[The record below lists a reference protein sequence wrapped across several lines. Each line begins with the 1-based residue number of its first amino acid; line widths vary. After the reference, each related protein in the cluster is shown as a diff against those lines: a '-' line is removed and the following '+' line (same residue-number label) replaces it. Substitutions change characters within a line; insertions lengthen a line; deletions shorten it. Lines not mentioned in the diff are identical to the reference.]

1 MIMKKATTVLTAT
14 ALALSLIANATTGQV
29 QASTE
34 KPVERVIVK
43 LREHGTV
50 DGAIAAQTVMAAA
63 TSGGRIVTLD
73 VPEGKTLES
82 FIAELSGQSDIEY
95 AEPDL
100 RVELA
105 AIPSDPFYAGYQYH
119 HQLIGSESAWDK
131 TTGKAEVLVAVVD
144 DGFDLQHPDLKG
156 RVVSPFSVITGKSG
170 DVSVEVHGTH
180 VAGLIAG
187 NMGNDLFGVGVAPST
202 SIMPID
208 VFEGEDGF
216 ISDVAAGVYYAVDHG
231 ADIINMS
238 LVAYSDTNVLRE
250 AVHYAHSKNVLVVAA
265 AGNDGISSPYYPAAY
280 KEVVS
285 VASTDAADER
295 SYFSNYGKTIDIAA
309 PGSGVFSIF
318 PDESFGG
325 LDGTSMSTPIVSGA
339 AALLKANEPKLS
351 NSDIAGRLMLTA
363 KDLGAVGKDGY
374 YGHGRL
380 DIDRALTL
388 DTSHWSSR
396 LSGTTRYETAVAIS
410 KAGWSSA
417 STVVIATGNDFPD
430 ALAGGPL
437 AYQENAPILLTKGD
451 SLHPA
456 AAAEIRR
463 LKPDTAILLG
473 SNGALSVNVET
484 QVGELVDTVER
495 IGGKTRYETAAM
507 IANDIESDRAVVSNG
522 QNFPDVLSVS
532 PYAAKNGIPILLTRT
547 GTLPAETKA
556 ALSGKDS
563 TIVTGGTGAVSNAV
577 MAQLPGATRYG
588 GANRFDTGKLIN
600 QGLPMGKQK
609 AFIATGTNFPDALAG
624 SVLAAKKD
632 APILLTA
639 ANSIPS
645 PTKSLLSSYPAYSI
659 FGSTGA
665 VTPDVKFE
673 VDLQLK

>member
-1 MIMKKATTVLTAT
+1 MRQTTT
-14 ALALSLIANATTGQV
+14 ALAAMTIALSLISSGTGG
-29 QASTE
+29 QAQAATE
-34 KPVERVIVK
+34 KPAERVIVK
-43 LREHGTV
+43 LRE
-50 DGAIAAQTVMAAA
+50 DGVIKNPVAAQKVTTAETA
-63 TSGGRIVTLD
+63 GGQIVTVD
-73 VPEGKTLES
+73 VPEDKNLES
-82 FIAELSGQSDIEY
+82 FIAELSKQGDIEY
-95 AEPDL
+95 AEPDR

-131 TTGKAEVLVAVVD
+131 TTGNADVLVAVVD
-144 DGFDLQHPDLKG
+144 DGFDLLHPDLKG
-156 RVVSPFSVITGKSG
+156 RIVSPYSVITGKSG

-187 NMGNDLFGVGVAPST
+187 NMDNGLFGVGVAPST

-216 ISDVAAGVYYAVDHG
+216 ISDVAAGVYYAVDGG

-238 LVAYSDTNVLRE
+238 LVAYADTKVLRE
-250 AVHYAHSKNVLVVAA
+250 AVEYAHSKNVLVVAA
-265 AGNDGISSPYYPAAY
+265 AGNDNINSPYYPAAY
-280 KEVVS
+280 PDVVS
-285 VASTDAADER
+285 VASTDAADKR
-295 SYFSNYGKTIDIAA
+295 SDFSNFGKTIDIAA
-309 PGSGVFSIF
+309 PGTGVFSIF
-318 PDESFGG
+318 PDKSFGG
-325 LDGTSMSTPIVSGA
+325 LDGTSMATPIVSGA

-363 KDLGAVGKDGY
+363 KDLGTVGKDVY

-380 DIDRALTL
+380 NIDRALTL
-388 DTSHWSSR
+388 DASHWSNR
-396 LSGTTRYETAVAIS
+396 LSGATRYETAVAIS

-463 LKPDTAILLG
+463 LKPDNAILLG
-473 SNGALSVNVET
+473 SSGALSATVAT
-484 QVGELVDTVER
+484 QVQQLVNNVER

-507 IANDIESDRAVVSNG
+507 IADDIESDRAVVSNG

-547 GTLPAETKA
+547 AILPAETKT
-556 ALSGKDS
+556 ALTGKKT
-563 TIVTGGTGAVSNAV
+563 TIVTGGTGAVSNEV
-577 MAQLPGATRYG
+577 MRQLPGATRYG
-588 GANRFDTGKLIN
+588 GANRFETGKLIN
-600 QGLPMGKQK
+600 QNLPMGKQK

-639 ANSIPS
+639 TNTIPS
-645 PTKSLLSSYPAYSI
+645 PTKSLLSSYPAYTI
-659 FGSTGA
+659 FGSKGA
-665 VTPDVKFE
+665 VTPEVKFE

>member
-1 MIMKKATTVLTAT
+1 MKQTTTVLAAMT
-14 ALALSLIANATTGQV
+14 LALSLIGIGTMA
-29 QASTE
+29 QAQGPTE
-34 KPVERVIVK
+34 NPADRVIVK
-43 LREHGTV
+43 LREQAAME
-50 DGAIAAQTVMAAA
+50 GAAAAQKVA
-63 TSGGRIVTLD
+63 TAKTGDGQIVTLE
-73 VPEGKTLES
+73 VPQGQSVES
-82 FIAELSGQSDIEY
+82 FMAELSKQGHIEY
-95 AEPDL
+95 VEPDH

-105 AIPSDPFYAGYQYH
+105 AIPGDPFYAGYQYH
-119 HQLIGSESAWDK
+119 HRLIGSESAWDK
-131 TTGKAEVLVAVVD
+131 TTGKADVLVAIID
-144 DGFDLQHPDLKG
+144 DGFDLLHPDLKG
-156 RVVSPFSVITGKSG
+156 RIVSPFNIITGKPGS
-170 DVSVEVHGTH
+170 VSVEIHGTH

-187 NMGNDLFGVGVAPST
+187 NMDNELFGVGVAPST

-208 VFEGEDGF
+208 VFDGEDGF
-216 ISDVAAGVYYAVDHG
+216 ISDVAAGVYHAVDNG

-250 AVHYAHSKNVLVVAA
+250 AVQYAHSKNVLVVAA

-280 KEVVS
+280 QEVLS
-285 VASTDAADER
+285 VASTDAADKR
-295 SYFSNYGKTIDIAA
+295 SDFSNFGKTIDIAA
-309 PGSGVFSIF
+309 PGTGVFSIF
-318 PDESFGG
+318 PDQSFGG
-325 LDGTSMSTPIVSGA
+325 MDGTSMSTPIVSGA

-351 NSDIAGRLMLTA
+351 NTDIAGRLMLTA
-363 KDLGAVGKDGY
+363 KDLGTAGKDVY

-380 DIDRALTL
+380 NVDRALTL
-388 DTSHWSSR
+388 DASHWSDRLAGSSR
-396 LSGTTRYETAVAIS
+396 YDTAVAIS

-417 STVVIATGNDFPD
+417 STVIIATGTDFPD

-437 AYQENAPILLTKGD
+437 AYKENAPILLTKGD
-451 SLHPA
+451 ALHPA

-463 LKPDTAILLG
+463 LKPGKAILLG
-473 SNGALSVNVET
+473 SNGALSATVEQ
-484 QVGELVDTVER
+484 QVGQLVNSVER
-495 IGGKTRYETAAM
+495 IGGKTRYETAAL
-507 IANDIESDRAVVSNG
+507 IAKKITSDRAVVSNG

-556 ALSGKDS
+556 ALAGKDS
-563 TIVTGGTGAVSNAV
+563 TIVTGGTSAVSNAV
-577 MAQLPGATRYG
+577 MAQLPGAKRYG
-588 GANRFDTGKLIN
+588 GTSRYDTGKLIN

-645 PTKSLLSSYPAYSI
+645 PTKSLLPSYPAYSI
-659 FGSTGA
+659 FGSKGA
-665 VTPDVKFE
+665 ITPDVKFE

>member
-1 MIMKKATTVLTAT
+1 MKQTTTALAAMT
-14 ALALSLIANATTGQV
+14 LALSLIGIGTPGQA
-29 QASTE
+29 QAATE
-34 KPVERVIVK
+34 KPAERVVVK
-43 LREHGTV
+43 VREQGTIE
-50 DGAIAAQTVMAAA
+50 GAAAAQKVTTAGA
-63 TSGGRIVTLD
+63 GGGQIVTLD
-73 VPEGKTLES
+73 VPKGQSLES
-82 FIAELSGQSDIEY
+82 FIAELSGQGDIEY
-95 AEPDL
+95 AEPDR

-119 HQLIGSESAWDK
+119 HRLIGSESAWDK

-144 DGFDLQHPDLKG
+144 DGFDLLHPDLKG
-156 RVVSPFSVITGKSG
+156 RIVSPFSIITGKPG

-187 NMGNDLFGVGVAPST
+187 NMNNELFGVGVAPST

-208 VFEGEDGF
+208 VFDGEDGF

-250 AVHYAHSKNVLVVAA
+250 AVQYAHSKNVLVVAA

-280 KEVVS
+280 KDVVS

-295 SYFSNYGKTIDIAA
+295 SYFSNFGKTIDIAA

-318 PDESFGG
+318 PDELFGG

-363 KDLGAVGKDGY
+363 KDLGTAGKDVY

-380 DIDRALTL
+380 NIDRALTL
-388 DTSHWSSR
+388 DASHWSNR
-396 LSGTTRYETAVAIS
+396 LSGATRYETAVAIS

-463 LKPDTAILLG
+463 LKPDRAILLG
-473 SNGALSVNVET
+473 SNGALSATVET
-484 QVGELVDTVER
+484 QVRQLVSTVDR
-495 IGGKTRYETAAM
+495 IGGKTRYDTAAM
-507 IANDIESDRAVVSNG
+507 IAKKITSDRAVVSNG

-556 ALSGKDS
+556 ALSGKDT
-563 TIVTGGTGAVSNAV
+563 TIVTGGTGAVSEAV
-577 MAQLPGATRYG
+577 VTQLPGATRYG

-600 QGLPMGKQK
+600 KGLPMGKQK

-639 ANSIPS
+639 ANAIPS
-645 PTKSLLSSYPAYSI
+645 PTKSLLPSYPAYSI
-659 FGSTGA
+659 FGSKGA
-665 VTPDVKFE
+665 VAPDVKFE

>member
-1 MIMKKATTVLTAT
+1 MKQTTTALAAMT
-14 ALALSLIANATTGQV
+14 LALSLIGIGTTA
-29 QASTE
+29 QAQESAE
-34 KPVERVIVK
+34 NPADRVIVK
-43 LREHGTV
+43 LREQAVMKGS
-50 DGAIAAQTVMAAA
+50 AAAQKVTTAE
-63 TSGGRIVTLD
+63 TGTGQIVALE
-73 VPEGKTLES
+73 VPQGQSLES
-82 FIAELSGQSDIEY
+82 FMAELSKQGDIEY
-95 AEPDL
+95 VEADR

-119 HQLIGSESAWDK
+119 HRLIGSESAWDK
-131 TTGKAEVLVAVVD
+131 TTGKADVLVAVID
-144 DGFDLQHPDLKG
+144 DGFDLLHPDLKG
-156 RVVSPFSVITGKSG
+156 RTVSPFNVITGKPG
-170 DVSVEVHGTH
+170 DVSVEIHGTH

-187 NMGNDLFGVGVAPST
+187 NMGNELFGVGVAPST

-208 VFEGEDGF
+208 VFDGPDGF
-216 ISDVAAGVYYAVDHG
+216 ISDVAAGVYHAVDNG

-238 LVAYSDTNVLRE
+238 LVAYSDTKALRE
-250 AVHYAHSKNVLVVAA
+250 AVQYAHSKNVLVVAA

-285 VASTDAADER
+285 VSSTDATDKR
-295 SYFSNYGKTIDIAA
+295 SGFSNFGKTIDIAA

-318 PDESFGG
+318 PNKSFGEM
-325 LDGTSMSTPIVSGA
+325 DGTSMSTPIVSGA

-351 NSDIAGRLMLTA
+351 NADIAGRLMLTA
-363 KDLGAVGKDGY
+363 KDLGAPGKDDY

-380 DIDRALTL
+380 NVDRALTL
-388 DTSHWSSR
+388 DASHWSNRLAGSSR
-396 LSGTTRYETAVAIS
+396 YDTAVAIS

-417 STVVIATGNDFPD
+417 STVIIATGTDFPD

-437 AYQENAPILLTKGD
+437 AYKENAPILLTKGD
-451 SLHPA
+451 ALHPA

-463 LKPDTAILLG
+463 LKPGTAILLG
-473 SNGALSVNVET
+473 SNGALSATVEQ
-484 QVGELVDTVER
+484 QVGELVNKVDR
-495 IGGKTRYETAAM
+495 IGGKSRYETAAL
-507 IANDIESDRAVVSNG
+507 IAEKITSDRAVVSNG

-547 GTLPAETKA
+547 GTLPAETKT
-556 ALSGKDS
+556 ALSGKNS
-563 TIVTGGTGAVSNAV
+563 TIVTGGTAAVSNAV
-577 MAQLPGATRYG
+577 MAQLPGAKRYG
-588 GANRFDTGKLIN
+588 GTSRYDTGKLIN
-600 QGLPMGKQK
+600 QALPMGKQK

-645 PTKSLLSSYPAYSI
+645 PTKSLLPSYPAYSI
-659 FGSTGA
+659 FGSKGA
-665 VTPDVKFE
+665 VSPDVKFE

>member
-1 MIMKKATTVLTAT
+1 
-14 ALALSLIANATTGQV
+14 
-29 QASTE
+29 
-34 KPVERVIVK
+34 
-43 LREHGTV
+43 
-50 DGAIAAQTVMAAA
+50 
-63 TSGGRIVTLD
+63 
-73 VPEGKTLES
+73 
-82 FIAELSGQSDIEY
+82 
-95 AEPDL
+95 
-100 RVELA
+100 
-105 AIPSDPFYAGYQYH
+105 
-119 HQLIGSESAWDK
+119 
-131 TTGKAEVLVAVVD
+131 
-144 DGFDLQHPDLKG
+144 
-156 RVVSPFSVITGKSG
+156 
-170 DVSVEVHGTH
+170 
-180 VAGLIAG
+180 
-187 NMGNDLFGVGVAPST
+187 
-202 SIMPID
+202 
-208 VFEGEDGF
+208 
-216 ISDVAAGVYYAVDHG
+216 
-231 ADIINMS
+231 
-238 LVAYSDTNVLRE
+238 
-250 AVHYAHSKNVLVVAA
+250 
-265 AGNDGISSPYYPAAY
+265 
-280 KEVVS
+280 
-285 VASTDAADER
+285 
-295 SYFSNYGKTIDIAA
+295 
-309 PGSGVFSIF
+309 
-318 PDESFGG
+318 
-325 LDGTSMSTPIVSGA
+325 MSTPIVSGA

-380 DIDRALTL
+380 NIDRALTL
-388 DTSHWSSR
+388 DASHWSSR

-484 QVGELVDTVER
+484 QVNELVDTVER

>member
-1 MIMKKATTVLTAT
+1 MKQTTTALAAMT
-14 ALALSLIANATTGQV
+14 LALSLIGIGTPGQA
-29 QASTE
+29 QAATE
-34 KPVERVIVK
+34 KPAERVVVK
-43 LREHGTV
+43 VREQGTIE
-50 DGAIAAQTVMAAA
+50 GAAAAQKVTTAGA
-63 TSGGRIVTLD
+63 GGGQIVTLD
-73 VPEGKTLES
+73 VPEGQSLES
-82 FIAELSGQSDIEY
+82 FIAELSGQGDIEY
-95 AEPDL
+95 AEPDR

-119 HQLIGSESAWDK
+119 HRLIGSESAWDK

-144 DGFDLQHPDLKG
+144 DGFDLLHPDLKG
-156 RVVSPFSVITGKSG
+156 RIVSPFSIITGKPG

-187 NMGNDLFGVGVAPST
+187 NMNNELFGVGVAPST

-208 VFEGEDGF
+208 VFDGEDGF

-250 AVHYAHSKNVLVVAA
+250 AVQYAHSKNVLVVAA

-280 KEVVS
+280 KDVVS

-295 SYFSNYGKTIDIAA
+295 SYFSNFGKTIDIAA

-318 PDESFGG
+318 PDELFGG

-363 KDLGAVGKDGY
+363 KDLGTAGKDVY

-380 DIDRALTL
+380 NIDRALTL
-388 DTSHWSSR
+388 DASHWSNR
-396 LSGTTRYETAVAIS
+396 LSGATRYETAVAIS

-463 LKPDTAILLG
+463 LKPDRAILLG
-473 SNGALSVNVET
+473 SNGALSATVET
-484 QVGELVDTVER
+484 QVRQLVSTVDR
-495 IGGKTRYETAAM
+495 IGGKTRYDTAAM
-507 IANDIESDRAVVSNG
+507 IAKKITSDRAVISNG

-556 ALSGKDS
+556 ALSGKDT
-563 TIVTGGTGAVSNAV
+563 TIVTGGTGAVSEAV
-577 MAQLPGATRYG
+577 VTQLPGATRYG

-600 QGLPMGKQK
+600 KGLPMGKQK

-639 ANSIPS
+639 ANAIPS
-645 PTKSLLSSYPAYSI
+645 PTKSLLPSYPAYSI
-659 FGSTGA
+659 FGSKGA

>member
-1 MIMKKATTVLTAT
+1 MIKKQTTIAT
-14 ALALSLIANATTGQV
+14 AAMTLALSLINVGTTEYA
-29 QASTE
+29 QASSE

-43 LREHGTV
+43 MTEQAIENEAARKVTTANHGE
-50 DGAIAAQTVMAAA
+50 GQ
-63 TSGGRIVTLD
+63 IVTLE
-73 VPEGKTLES
+73 VPKGQSVES
-82 FIAELSGQSDIEY
+82 FMAELSKQSNIEY
-95 AEPDL
+95 VEPDMP
-100 RVELA
+100 VELA

-119 HQLIGSESAWDK
+119 HRLIGSESAWDQ
-131 TTGKAEVLVAVVD
+131 TIGHDDVLVAVID
-144 DGFDLQHPDLKG
+144 DGFDLAHPDLKG
-156 RVVSPFSVITGKSG
+156 RVVSPFNIITGKPGS
-170 DVSVEVHGTH
+170 VSVELHGTH

-187 NMGNDLFGVGVAPST
+187 NMDNNEGGVGVAPGT

-208 VFEGEDGF
+208 VFDGEDGF
-216 ISDVAAGVYYAVDHG
+216 ISDVAAGVYRAVDNG

-238 LVAYSDTNVLRE
+238 LVAYADTKVLRE
-250 AVHYAHSKNVLVVAA
+250 AVQYAHAKNVLVVAA

-280 KEVVS
+280 EEVVS
-285 VASTDAADER
+285 VASTDAADLH
-295 SYFSNYGKTIDIAA
+295 SDFSNYGKTIDIAA
-309 PGSGVFSIF
+309 PGTGVFSIF
-318 PDESFGG
+318 PDGLFGG

-351 NSDIAGRLMLTA
+351 HTDIAGRLMLTA
-363 KDLGAVGKDGY
+363 KDLGKAGKDDY

-380 DIDRALTL
+380 NVDRALSL
-388 DTSHWSSR
+388 DASHWSNR
-396 LSGTTRYETAVAIS
+396 LSGATRYETAVAIS

-417 STVVIATGNDFPD
+417 STVIVATGSDFPD

-437 AYQENAPILLTKGD
+437 AYRENAPILLTKGD

-463 LKPDTAILLG
+463 LKPDHAILLG
-473 SNGALSVNVET
+473 STGALSENIRT
-484 QVGELVDTVER
+484 QVSELVGSVRR
-495 IGGKTRYETAAM
+495 IGGKTRYDTAAL
-507 IANDIESDRAVVSNG
+507 IANELSSERAVVSNG

-532 PYAAKNGIPILLTRT
+532 PYAAKHGIPILLTRT
-547 GTLPAETKA
+547 GTLPAETKT
-556 ALSGKDS
+556 ALAGKSS
-563 TIVTGGTGAVSNAV
+563 TIVTGGTGAVSNSV
-577 MAQLPGATRYG
+577 MVQLPDATRYG
-588 GANRFDTGKLIN
+588 GANRYDTGKLIN

-645 PTKSLLSSYPAYSI
+645 STKSLLPAYPAFSI
-659 FGSTGA
+659 FGSKGA
-665 VTPDVKFE
+665 VSPNVKFE

>member
-1 MIMKKATTVLTAT
+1 MRQTTT
-14 ALALSLIANATTGQV
+14 ALAAMTIALSLISSGTGG
-29 QASTE
+29 QAQAATE
-34 KPVERVIVK
+34 KPAERVIVK
-43 LREHGTV
+43 LRE
-50 DGAIAAQTVMAAA
+50 DGVIKNPVAAQKVTTAETA
-63 TSGGRIVTLD
+63 GGQIVTVD
-73 VPEGKTLES
+73 VPEDKNLES
-82 FIAELSGQSDIEY
+82 FIAELSKQGDIEY
-95 AEPDL
+95 AEPDR

-131 TTGKAEVLVAVVD
+131 TTGKADVLVAVVD
-144 DGFDLQHPDLKG
+144 DGFDLLHPDLKG
-156 RVVSPFSVITGKSG
+156 RIVSPYSVITGKSG

-187 NMGNDLFGVGVAPST
+187 NMDNELFGVGVAPST

-216 ISDVAAGVYYAVDHG
+216 ISDVAAGVYYAVDGG

-238 LVAYSDTNVLRE
+238 LVAYADTKVLRE
-250 AVHYAHSKNVLVVAA
+250 AVEYAHSKNVLVVAA
-265 AGNDGISSPYYPAAY
+265 AGNDNINSPYYPAAY
-280 KEVVS
+280 PDVVS
-285 VASTDAADER
+285 VASTDAADKR
-295 SYFSNYGKTIDIAA
+295 SDFSNFGKTIDIAA
-309 PGSGVFSIF
+309 PGTGVFSIF
-318 PDESFGG
+318 PDKSFGG
-325 LDGTSMSTPIVSGA
+325 LDGTSMATPIVSGA

-351 NSDIAGRLMLTA
+351 NSDIAGRLMLTS
-363 KDLGAVGKDGY
+363 KDLGTVGKDVY

-380 DIDRALTL
+380 NIDRALTL
-388 DTSHWSSR
+388 DASHWSNR
-396 LSGTTRYETAVAIS
+396 LSGATRYETAVAIS

-463 LKPDTAILLG
+463 LKPDNAILLG
-473 SNGALSVNVET
+473 SSGALSATVAKQVQQLVNN
-484 QVGELVDTVER
+484 VER

-547 GTLPAETKA
+547 ANLPAETKT
-556 ALSGKDS
+556 ALTGKKT
-563 TIVTGGTGAVSNAV
+563 TIVTGGTGAVSNEV
-577 MAQLPGATRYG
+577 MGQLPGATRYG
-588 GANRFDTGKLIN
+588 GANRFETGKLIN
-600 QGLPMGKQK
+600 QNLPMGKQK

-624 SVLAAKKD
+624 SALAAKKD

-639 ANSIPS
+639 TNTIPS
-645 PTKSLLSSYPAYSI
+645 PTKSLLSSYPAYTI
-659 FGSTGA
+659 FGSKGA
-665 VTPDVKFE
+665 VTPEVKFE

>member
-1 MIMKKATTVLTAT
+1 MKQTTTVLAAMT
-14 ALALSLIANATTGQV
+14 LALSLIGIGTMA
-29 QASTE
+29 QAQGPTE
-34 KPVERVIVK
+34 NPADRVIVK
-43 LREHGTV
+43 LREQAAME
-50 DGAIAAQTVMAAA
+50 GAAAAQKVA
-63 TSGGRIVTLD
+63 TAKTGDGQIVTLE
-73 VPEGKTLES
+73 VPQGQSVES
-82 FIAELSGQSDIEY
+82 FMAELSKQGHIEY
-95 AEPDL
+95 VEPDH

-105 AIPSDPFYAGYQYH
+105 AIPGDPFYAGYQYH
-119 HQLIGSESAWDK
+119 HRLIGSESAWDK
-131 TTGKAEVLVAVVD
+131 TTGKADVLVAIID
-144 DGFDLQHPDLKG
+144 DGFDLLHPDLKG
-156 RVVSPFSVITGKSG
+156 RIVSPFNIITGKPGS
-170 DVSVEVHGTH
+170 VSVEIHGTH

-187 NMGNDLFGVGVAPST
+187 NVDNELFGVGVAPST

-208 VFEGEDGF
+208 VFDGEDGF
-216 ISDVAAGVYYAVDHG
+216 ISDVAAGVYHAVDNG

-250 AVHYAHSKNVLVVAA
+250 AVQYAHSKNVLVVAA

-280 KEVVS
+280 QEVLS
-285 VASTDAADER
+285 VASTDAADKR
-295 SYFSNYGKTIDIAA
+295 SDFSNFGKTIDIAA
-309 PGSGVFSIF
+309 PGTGVFSIF

-325 LDGTSMSTPIVSGA
+325 MDGTSMSTPIVSGA

-351 NSDIAGRLMLTA
+351 NTDIAGRLMLTA
-363 KDLGAVGKDGY
+363 KDLGTAGKDVY

-380 DIDRALTL
+380 NIDRALTL
-388 DTSHWSSR
+388 DASHWSNRLAGSSR
-396 LSGTTRYETAVAIS
+396 YDTAVAIS

-417 STVVIATGNDFPD
+417 STVIIATGTDFPD

-437 AYQENAPILLTKGD
+437 AYKENAPILLTKGD
-451 SLHPA
+451 ALHPA

-463 LKPDTAILLG
+463 LKPGKAILLG
-473 SNGALSVNVET
+473 SNGALSATVEQ
-484 QVGELVDTVER
+484 QVGQLVNGVER
-495 IGGKTRYETAAM
+495 IGGKTRYETAAL
-507 IANDIESDRAVVSNG
+507 IAKKITSDRAVVSNG

-556 ALSGKDS
+556 ALAGKDS
-563 TIVTGGTGAVSNAV
+563 TIVTGGTSAVSNAV
-577 MAQLPGATRYG
+577 MAQLPGAKRYG
-588 GANRFDTGKLIN
+588 GTSRYDTGKLIN

-645 PTKSLLSSYPAYSI
+645 PTKSLLPSYPAYSI
-659 FGSTGA
+659 FGSKGA
-665 VTPDVKFE
+665 ITPDVKFE

>member
-1 MIMKKATTVLTAT
+1 MKQTTTVLAAMT
-14 ALALSLIANATTGQV
+14 LALSLIGIGTMA
-29 QASTE
+29 QAQGPTE
-34 KPVERVIVK
+34 NPADRVIVK
-43 LREHGTV
+43 LREQAAME
-50 DGAIAAQTVMAAA
+50 GAAAAQKVA
-63 TSGGRIVTLD
+63 TAKTGDGQIVTLE
-73 VPEGKTLES
+73 VPQGQSVES
-82 FIAELSGQSDIEY
+82 FMAELSKQGNIEY
-95 AEPDL
+95 VEPDH

-105 AIPSDPFYAGYQYH
+105 AIPGDPFYAGYQYH
-119 HQLIGSESAWDK
+119 HRLIGSESAWDK
-131 TTGKAEVLVAVVD
+131 TTGKADVLVAIID
-144 DGFDLQHPDLKG
+144 DGFDLLHPDLKG
-156 RVVSPFSVITGKSG
+156 RIVSPFNIITGKPGS
-170 DVSVEVHGTH
+170 VSVEIHGTH

-187 NMGNDLFGVGVAPST
+187 NMDNELFGVGVAPST

-208 VFEGEDGF
+208 VFDGEDGF
-216 ISDVAAGVYYAVDHG
+216 ISDVAAGVYHAVDNG

-250 AVHYAHSKNVLVVAA
+250 AVQYAHSKNVLVVAA

-280 KEVVS
+280 QEVLS
-285 VASTDAADER
+285 VASTDAADKR
-295 SYFSNYGKTIDIAA
+295 SDFSNFGKTIDIAA
-309 PGSGVFSIF
+309 PGTGVFSIF

-325 LDGTSMSTPIVSGA
+325 MDGTSMSTPIVSGA

-351 NSDIAGRLMLTA
+351 NTDIAGRLMLTA
-363 KDLGAVGKDGY
+363 KDLGTAGKDVY

-380 DIDRALTL
+380 NIDRALTL
-388 DTSHWSSR
+388 DASHWSNRLAGSSR
-396 LSGTTRYETAVAIS
+396 YDTAVAIS

-417 STVVIATGNDFPD
+417 STVIIATGTDFPD

-437 AYQENAPILLTKGD
+437 AYKENAPILLTKGD
-451 SLHPA
+451 ALHPA

-463 LKPDTAILLG
+463 LKPGKAILLG
-473 SNGALSVNVET
+473 SNGALSATVEQ
-484 QVGELVDTVER
+484 QVGQLVNSVER
-495 IGGKTRYETAAM
+495 IGGKTRYETAAL
-507 IANDIESDRAVVSNG
+507 IAKKITSDRAIVSNG

-556 ALSGKDS
+556 ALAGKDS
-563 TIVTGGTGAVSNAV
+563 TIVTGGTSAVSNAV
-577 MAQLPGATRYG
+577 MAQLPGAKRYG
-588 GANRFDTGKLIN
+588 GTSRYDTGKLIN

-645 PTKSLLSSYPAYSI
+645 PTKSLLPSYPAYSI
-659 FGSTGA
+659 FGSKGA
-665 VTPDVKFE
+665 ITPDVKFE

>member
-1 MIMKKATTVLTAT
+1 MKQTTTVLAAMT
-14 ALALSLIANATTGQV
+14 LALSLIGIGTMA
-29 QASTE
+29 QAQGPTE
-34 KPVERVIVK
+34 NPADRVIVK
-43 LREHGTV
+43 LREQAAME
-50 DGAIAAQTVMAAA
+50 GAAAAQKVA
-63 TSGGRIVTLD
+63 TAKTGDGQIVTLE
-73 VPEGKTLES
+73 VPQGQSVES
-82 FIAELSGQSDIEY
+82 FMAELSKQGHIEY
-95 AEPDL
+95 VEPDH

-105 AIPSDPFYAGYQYH
+105 AIPGDPFYAGYQYH
-119 HQLIGSESAWDK
+119 HRLIGSESAWDK
-131 TTGKAEVLVAVVD
+131 TTGKADVLVAIID
-144 DGFDLQHPDLKG
+144 DGFDLLHPDLKG
-156 RVVSPFSVITGKSG
+156 RIVSPFNIITGKPGS
-170 DVSVEVHGTH
+170 VSVEIHGTH

-187 NMGNDLFGVGVAPST
+187 NMDNELFGVGVAPST

-208 VFEGEDGF
+208 VFDGEDGF
-216 ISDVAAGVYYAVDHG
+216 ISDVAAGVYHAVDNG

-250 AVHYAHSKNVLVVAA
+250 AVQYAHSKNVLVVAA

-280 KEVVS
+280 QEVLS
-285 VASTDAADER
+285 VASTDAADKR
-295 SYFSNYGKTIDIAA
+295 SAFSNFGKTIDIAA
-309 PGSGVFSIF
+309 PGTGVFSIF

-325 LDGTSMSTPIVSGA
+325 MDGTSMSTPIVSGA

-351 NSDIAGRLMLTA
+351 NTDIAGRLMLTA
-363 KDLGAVGKDGY
+363 KDLGTAGKDVY

-380 DIDRALTL
+380 NIDRALTL
-388 DTSHWSSR
+388 DASHWSNRLAGSSR
-396 LSGTTRYETAVAIS
+396 YDTAVAIS

-417 STVVIATGNDFPD
+417 STVIIATGTDFPD

-437 AYQENAPILLTKGD
+437 AYKENAPILLTKGD
-451 SLHPA
+451 ALHPA

-463 LKPDTAILLG
+463 LKPGKAILLG
-473 SNGALSVNVET
+473 SNGALSATVEQ
-484 QVGELVDTVER
+484 QVGQLVNSVER
-495 IGGKTRYETAAM
+495 IGGKTRYETAAL
-507 IANDIESDRAVVSNG
+507 IAKKITSDRAIVSNG

-556 ALSGKDS
+556 ALAGKDS
-563 TIVTGGTGAVSNAV
+563 TIVTGGTSAVSNAV
-577 MAQLPGATRYG
+577 MAQLPGAKRYG
-588 GANRFDTGKLIN
+588 GTSRYDTGKLIN

-645 PTKSLLSSYPAYSI
+645 PTKSLLPSYPAYSI
-659 FGSTGA
+659 FGSKGA
-665 VTPDVKFE
+665 ITPNVKFE